1 MYRFDLAT
9 YERVAGRLDIEDLD
23 LEGEFRA
30 APLPPHALRCVRYMH
45 DVEHHTSCYLRNLL
59 NTKAHHDPEISAFL
73 TMWGFEEHWH
83 GQALGRVLAAHD
95 ELGGVPRV
103 AAMRQRLGWR
113 ITGSPLLWMGFS
125 AATRDFL
132 AVHMTFGALNEWT
145 TQAGYARLGAVA
157 GHPVLSEL
165 LRRIMKQE
173 GRHIDFYR
181 SRADD
186 ELERSRSA
194 QRTTRF
200 LLRHAWDP
208 VGSKV
213 MPPGETSHL
222 VRTLFGGDDGRA
234 VAARVDRRVDA
245 LPGLAGL
252 GLLAGV
258 LDRHG

>member
-1 MYRFDLAT
+1 VGFDLAT
-9 YERVAGRLDIEDLD
+9 YERIAGRLDVDDLD
-23 LEGEFRA
+23 LDGAFRDRPL
-30 APLPPHALRCVRYMH
+30 APDVLRCVRYMH

-83 GQALGRVLAAHD
+83 GHALGRVLAAHD
-95 ELGGVPRV
+95 EPGGRPRV
-103 AAMRQRLGWR
+103 AAMRRRLGWR

-125 AATRDFL
+125 AATKDFL
-132 AVHMTFGALNEWT
+132 AVHMTFGAVNEWT

-157 GHPVLSEL
+157 DHPALSEL
-165 LRRIMKQE
+165 FRRIMKQE

-181 SRADD
+181 TKAVEQLDGRP
-186 ELERSRSA
+186 SA

-200 LLRHAWDP
+200 LLRTSWDP

-213 MPPGETSHL
+213 MPPGEFRHL
-222 VRTLFGGDDGRA
+222 VATLFSGDEGRA
-234 VAARVDRRVDA
+234 VATRIDRRVDQ

-252 GLLAGV
+252 DLVRRV
-258 LDRHG
+258 LDRP